1 MVLYYFAHFLF
12 PFHPSTSPSTPSAT
26 KQPPTMNF
34 LKKQAAS
41 AAGMMKDKAEDVAEA
56 VEDVAEGV
64 GIDLPSLEDIVEAF
78 QDALKEAVAEAC
90 NIASAVGGF
99 ANNDEIKINLPE
111 KMGPVTSSKLQS
123 KLKMIGKEE
132 WMTNLVDKLNE
143 AAEKAAAEAIEI
155 FVGFVSKLNFDT
167 ARQLIKAGGVACM
180 EFMRTEMT
188 ESLSESFTP
197 LVDAAL
203 ASTGA
208 NNIYET

>member
-1 MVLYYFAHFLF
+1 
-12 PFHPSTSPSTPSAT
+12 
-26 KQPPTMNF
+26 MNF

-208 NNIYET
+208 NNIYETLRDGYNAIPFVSGKNFF

>member
-1 MVLYYFAHFLF
+1 
-12 PFHPSTSPSTPSAT
+12 
-26 KQPPTMNF
+26 MNF

-56 VEDVAEGV
+56 VEDVAEDV

-188 ESLSESFTP
+188 ELLSESFTP

-208 NNIYET
+208 NNIYETVSFYIISFSFSQSIFIITRLILFLDTC

>member
-1 MVLYYFAHFLF
+1 
-12 PFHPSTSPSTPSAT
+12 
-26 KQPPTMNF
+26 
-34 LKKQAAS
+34 
-41 AAGMMKDKAEDVAEA
+41 MKDKAEDVAEA

>member
-1 MVLYYFAHFLF
+1 
-12 PFHPSTSPSTPSAT
+12 
-26 KQPPTMNF
+26 MNF

-111 KMGPVTSSKLQS
+111 KMGPVISSKLQS

-208 NNIYET
+208 NNIYETLRDGYNAIPFVSGKRIF

>member
-1 MVLYYFAHFLF
+1 
-12 PFHPSTSPSTPSAT
+12 
-26 KQPPTMNF
+26 MNF

-41 AAGMMKDKAEDVAEA
+41 AASMMKDKAEDVADA
-56 VEDVAEGV
+56 VEDVAEDV

-208 NNIYET
+208 NNIYETVSFYIISFSFSQSIFIITRLILF